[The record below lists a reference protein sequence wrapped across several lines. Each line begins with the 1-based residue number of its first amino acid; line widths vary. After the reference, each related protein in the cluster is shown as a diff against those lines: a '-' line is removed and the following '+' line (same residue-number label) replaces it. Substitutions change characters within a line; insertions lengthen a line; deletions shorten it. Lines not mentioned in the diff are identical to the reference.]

1 MKPGDIAEII
11 GFADEE
17 EVAGAA
23 EDDDDDD
30 EEDDDDDDDDDEEVA
45 PVRGDQSKTET
56 PVLELD

>member
-1 MKPGDIAEII
+1 MIPGDIAEII

-30 EEDDDDDDDDDEEVA
+30 EEDDDDDDDDDEEAA
-45 PVRGDQSKTET
+45 PVRGDQSRTEI
-56 PVLELD
+56 PVLEVE